1 VSESEQLLVGGMWDV
16 DNGGLVSPLDD
27 IIVPGDAPLDH
38 WVFAN
43 TGLNVGDT
51 IPGLIG
57 TEYNK
62 TSSDPTIT
70 PSGLQILLHTNAPN
84 YGASPVYYYPHDWT
98 MTIYQAGSGAWVF
111 NAGTN
116 AWSYGLDD
124 YFTGLV
130 TADGAN
136 NGPPFRIQ
144 CGVPAFHPGLVS
156 CRSAAAEQITRNV
169 LNRFIG
175 H

>member
-1 VSESEQLLVGGMWDV
+1 MWDV

-27 IIVPGDAPLDH
+27 IIVPTDAPLDH

-43 TGLNVGDT
+43 TGLNFGDT

-62 TSSDPTIT
+62 TSTDPTIT

-84 YGASPVYYYPHDWT
+84 YGAIPIFYYPHNWT

-111 NAGTN
+111 NVGTN
-116 AWSYGLDD
+116 AWSYGAISPD
-124 YFTGLV
+124 
-130 TADGAN
+130 
-136 NGPPFRIQ
+136 
-144 CGVPAFHPGLVS
+144 S
-156 CRSAAAEQITRNV
+156 
-169 LNRFIG
+169 
-175 H
+175 